1 MPRQTCAV
9 LICDEM
15 AARDERSFR
24 TTPRQPGAVG
34 RDRRKVSEEEMSY
47 FI

>member
-15 AARDERSFR
+15 EARDERSFR
-24 TTPRQPGAVG
+24 TTPRQAGAVG
-34 RDRRKVSEEEMSY
+34 RDRRKVREEEMSY